1 MWSTKERGNNET
13 HYSRGYK
20 SVITSRPCAVQLI
33 QLFPSP
39 LVLELYMSNNLYIHV
54 QEVLHN
60 KGRDTTIIGILGN
73 IKGQHHMI

>member
-1 MWSTKERGNNET
+1 MWSTKEHGNNET
-13 HYSRGYK
+13 HYSGGYK
-20 SVITSRPCAVQLI
+20 SVIMSRPRAVQLI

-39 LVLELYMSNNLYIHV
+39 LVLELYMSNNLYI
-54 QEVLHN
+54 QEVLHY